1 MSTDLNLDSAIDLDG
16 NDQYAPG
23 TMPST
28 KALESKLARLSA
40 KTDASRT
47 ERDEVMRELRAQG
60 VSLRALAELSGI
72 SHTAVANITRSA
84 TNHPKAPTAKA
95 PAKAAAPKPKAKAPA
110 KPRATKPK

>member
-84 TNHPKAPTAKA
+84 TQHPKAPAAKT
-95 PAKAAAPKPKAKAPA
+95 PAPKPKAKAPA